1 MGKRRTRMYKNKT
14 RANTHYGGKTRNRR
28 RTRRRIKSRRRR

>member
-1 MGKRRTRMYKNKT
+1 MGKRRTRMYKKT

-28 RTRRRIKSRRRR
+28 RTRRRVKSRRRR